1 MKGTCPARDEVRGSR
16 KKRGSALRLNKNW
29 GESPSHS
36 QGNVKRKE
44 FHSREGEREGK
55 VHTGNSLFIYITVLS
70 RHTQVSAETR
80 GK

>member
-1 MKGTCPARDEVRGSR
+1 MGSR

-55 VHTGNSLFIYITVLS
+55 VHTGNCSFMSLC
-70 RHTQVSAETR
+70 
-80 GK
+80 